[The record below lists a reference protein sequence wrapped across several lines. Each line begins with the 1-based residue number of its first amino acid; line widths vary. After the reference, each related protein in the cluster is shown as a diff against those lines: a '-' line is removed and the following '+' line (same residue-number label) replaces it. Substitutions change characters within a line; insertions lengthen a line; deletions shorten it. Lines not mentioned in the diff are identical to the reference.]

1 MPTIKTQ
8 AVILKK
14 TDWRDNDR
22 ILTLLSPS
30 HGRMEALCRGCRRT
44 KSPLLAASENF
55 ALGEY
60 VLFSSNGRLTVTG
73 CMLADSFYPLRQ
85 DYDLLKYASYILSV
99 SEIVSR
105 DGEPA
110 LELFTLLTRS
120 LSRLAY
126 KNMEP
131 RSVTGAFLLLLA
143 ALEGWRPRLSHCVLC
158 GKSFEPAGLPLF
170 SIAEGGAVCRSC
182 PRPLTGVIPVSP
194 REIIWMKDVLL
205 VGIEKTAC
213 PPEDTP
219 LRLLMSYIES
229 RLERRPPA
237 AKLIP

>member
-8 AVILKK
+8 AIILKK

-22 ILTLLSPS
+22 ILTLLSPA

-60 VLFSSNGRLTVTG
+60 VLFSSGGHLTVTG
-73 CMLADSFYPLRQ
+73 CMLEDSFYPLRQ

-105 DGEPA
+105 AGEPA

-131 RSVTGAFLLLLA
+131 RSVTGAYLLLLA
-143 ALEGWRPRLSHCVLC
+143 ALEGWRPRLNHCVLC
-158 GKSFEPAGLPLF
+158 GKSCGLSDLKLF
-170 SIAEGGAVCRSC
+170 SIQEGGVVCSSC
-182 PRPLTGVIPVSP
+182 SHPLTEGIPVSSD
-194 REIIWMKDVLL
+194 EIRWMKDVLL
-205 VGIEKTAC
+205 VGIEKTVC
-213 PPEDTP
+213 PPEDAP
-219 LRLLMSYIES
+219 LRLLMAYIES

-237 AKLIP
+237 ARLIP

>member
-8 AVILKK
+8 AIILRRA
-14 TDWRDNDR
+14 DWRDNDR
-22 ILTLLSPS
+22 ILTLLSPA

-44 KSPLLAASENF
+44 RSPLLAASENF

-60 VLFSSNGRLTVTG
+60 VLFNSGERLTVTG

-105 DGEPA
+105 AGEPQ

-131 RSVTGAFLLLLA
+131 RSVTGAYLLLLA

-158 GKSFEPAGLPLF
+158 GRKCEPDDLKLF
-170 SIAEGGAVCRSC
+170 SAAEGGIVCRSC
-182 PRPLTGVIPVSP
+182 PAPLAGGIPVSR
-194 REIIWMKDVLL
+194 REILWMKDVLL
-205 VGIEKTAC
+205 VGVEKTAC
-213 PPEDTP
+213 PPEDAP
-219 LRLLMSYIES
+219 LRLLMSYIEG

-237 AKLIP
+237 GKLIT